1 MQSPERQNTR
11 ETPFTCVSIVDF
23 EQVIVSWDMF
33 KVQKQSLGS
42 SGVNPLVAPVH

>member
-33 KVQKQSLGS
+33 KVQKQ
-42 SGVNPLVAPVH
+42 